1 MVRIDKPRLT
11 RIELQPARRLAWL
24 LGAVHLGALL
34 LLAMLPMA
42 WWASTVLAALLV
54 ASALRTISRD
64 VLRRGPRA
72 VTALEFA
79 DREQVQIR
87 TGDGNW
93 HGGRLLGTSTI
104 GASLAVLNIRLEGQG
119 IQHVVISRDGIDGDD
134 FRRLRVWLRW
144 GPRPA
149 GADAELP

>member
-1 MVRIDKPRLT
+1 MVQMDQPRLA

-24 LGAVHLGALL
+24 LAAVHLGALL
-34 LLAMLPMA
+34 LLATLPMV
-42 WWASTVLAALLV
+42 WWAAAILAVLLV
-54 ASALRTISRD
+54 ASALRTISRHA
-64 VLRRGPRA
+64 LRRGAHA
-72 VTALEFA
+72 VTAMEFA

-87 TGDGNW
+87 TGDGIW

-119 IQHVVISRDGIDGDD
+119 VQHVVITGDGINGDD

-149 GADAELP
+149 GTDAELP